1 MVKKILVPTDG
12 TGYGETAIDYGVY
25 MAKKFGASLE
35 GIHVIDVR
43 MIQGPVVTDITGS
56 IGVPPCQEFYPL
68 IEKGLEERAEAVLA
82 AFRRRC
88 EERGVTPSARKAYG
102 VIDETIIEA
111 GREADWIIL
120 ARRGEH
126 FHLAKGAIL
135 GSTAEAVVRKAGKP
149 VMVTPR
155 DFVEIESMALAYDG
169 SPPAKNA
176 LRLAAFLS
184 EKAAWP
190 LTTLIVTAD
199 QKHAAL
205 LTKQIEEYLDPF
217 HVDSEVVVMAG
228 KEEREIVRFLKEG
241 AVELLVMGAY
251 GNNRLRELL
260 LGSTTSYVIRN
271 SPRPVFLTR

>member
-88 EERGVTPSARKAYG
+88 EERGVTPSVRKAYG